1 MRVKFYYKILELV
14 NHEALLIVGSLQVPH
29 GAQVVRAL
37 EVALMPNIQRGQHA
51 TSSLHQVHQ
60 PGAVH

>member
-37 EVALMPNIQRGQHA
+37 EVALMPYIQRGQHA
-51 TSSLHQVHQ
+51 TGSLRQV
-60 PGAVH
+60 